1 MPVYKVVEEG
11 DYAGITYSV
20 LTNLESES
28 VPEALRATFV
38 SEHEV
43 THIDGNNK
51 TIFLT
56 PQKAG
61 KASITR
67 DVRVRIS
74 NASADASDYIGI
86 LSDFLSS
93 AYKFSRKSKKP
104 LPPVVSIIN
113 GAPNLHYLIDLAE
126 ARNRCREWGN
136 GRGDIEGTPQY
147 FKAISEQFAK
157 ENSEVS
163 ITVISGD

>member
-1 MPVYKVVEEG
+1 
-11 DYAGITYSV
+11 V
-20 LTNLESES
+20 LTKEESES
-28 VPEALRATFV
+28 VPEALRNTFL
-38 SEHEV
+38 SDHEV
-43 THIDGNNK
+43 THVDGKSK

-74 NASADASDYIGI
+74 NGSADASDYIGT

-104 LPPVVSIIN
+104 LPPVVSIVN
-113 GAPNLHYLIDLAE
+113 GAPNVHYLIDLA
-126 ARNRCREWGN
+126 
-136 GRGDIEGTPQY
+136 
-147 FKAISEQFAK
+147 
-157 ENSEVS
+157 
-163 ITVISGD
+163 

>member
-1 MPVYKVVEEG
+1 MPVYKIVEEG
-11 DYAGITYSV
+11 EYEGATYSV
-20 LTNLESES
+20 LTNQESET
-28 VPEALRATFV
+28 VPEALRATFL
-38 SEHEV
+38 SENEV
-43 THIDGNNK
+43 THVQGNSK

-74 NASADASDYIGI
+74 NGSADASDYLGT

-113 GAPNLHYLIDLAE
+113 GAPHLHYLIDLVDT
-126 ARNRCREWGN
+126 RNRTREWGN

-147 FKAISEQFAK
+147 FKAIS
-157 ENSEVS
+157 
-163 ITVISGD
+163 